1 MRPIRASLPYS
12 RYEGVARLPTGVLA
26 ARQLC
31 VVLLAGMVGIVG
43 CRAASH
49 RAEDTIATATPA
61 GRPAAASDP
70 DAVRVQPAEF
80 TESAGAQQTVIRLPQ
95 TVQTIETVPA
105 PNPSSRVG
113 VQTLVAQ
120 AVASHPRVRAARA
133 RYAAA
138 SWRPAQA
145 RALEDPLLSNSFYPI
160 SDQALQTAGG
170 RAGAALSV
178 SQKYPWPEKR
188 DAKAAVA
195 SREAQMAA
203 AQVRAVELEIEE
215 LVRLAYYEL
224 WFADRAIRISERNRE
239 IAAELVRL
247 AEARNAAGG
256 SQQDVLRAGV
266 QVDNLDIRL
275 VELRRQKAVAQA
287 DLAALLQQPG
297 AAGVEPTETI
307 DCQTAIADREALF
320 AAAIKRNP
328 ELIEARWAASRDRQ
342 KQRLAC
348 LQKKP
353 DFVFGAAW
361 QSITESDAVSPVAN
375 GHDNVS
381 FVVGVTLP
389 IWRDR
394 INAGIREAS
403 AGVAASSRDYD
414 AKRDD
419 TLREIRRLDEQIE
432 AANEQLRL
440 YEERLAPRAKQTLE
454 LAAADY
460 RGRLVDFGEVADG
473 FSEVLMIE
481 LQAARVEATL
491 CGLVAQLRRVVASDA
506 PPARIEQG

>member
-1 MRPIRASLPYS
+1 MRPIEASLLH
-12 RYEGVARLPTGVLA
+12 EEPTGSSRLRPRSLA
-26 ARQLC
+26 ARLLLVY
-31 VVLLAGMVGIVG
+31 VVALSGGLAG
-43 CRAASH
+43 CR
-49 RAEDTIATATPA
+49 TTALRVA
-61 GRPAAASDP
+61 GAGGHPVSGSANPRSDELTEVRP
-70 DAVRVQPAEF
+70 VEF
-80 TESAGAQQTVIRLPQ
+80 TETLDASTAAMELPEEVEAETPVTAQAPASPVD
-95 TVQTIETVPA
+95 IE
-105 PNPSSRVG
+105 
-113 VQTLVAQ
+113 TLVAQ
-120 AVASHPRVRAARA
+120 AVATHPRVRAAQA

-138 SWRPAQA
+138 SWRPTQA

-160 SDQALQTAGG
+160 SDQALQTAAG
-170 RAGAALSV
+170 RAGNTLSL

-188 DAKAAVA
+188 DAKAAIA

-203 AQVRAVELEIEE
+203 ERVRAVELKIEE

-224 WFADRAIRISERNRE
+224 WFANQAVNITERNRE
-239 IAAELVRL
+239 IAGELVRL

-266 QVDNLDIRL
+266 QVDNLDNRL
-275 VELRRQKAVAQA
+275 VELRRQKALAQA

-297 AAGVEPTETI
+297 AVGVEPTETI
-307 DCQTAIADREALF
+307 DCQTAIADRETLF
-320 AAAIKRNP
+320 AAAIECNP
-328 ELIEARWAASRDRQ
+328 GLSEARWAASRDRQ

-381 FVVGVTLP
+381 FTVGVTLP

-403 AGVAASSRDYD
+403 ASVAASSRDYY

-419 TLREIRRLDEQIE
+419 ALREIRRLDEQIR
-432 AANEQLRL
+432 AATEQLRL
-440 YEERLAPRAKQTLE
+440 YEERLTPRAKQTLE

-481 LQAARVEATL
+481 LQTARVEATL
-491 CGLVAQLRRVVASDA
+491 CGLVAQLRRAVGCSVL
-506 PPARIEQG
+506 P